1 MQKRIL
7 TVARGDSR
15 ELRRFLR
22 ERLEISE
29 EQAAALILEG
39 TVWRGGRRV
48 PSEALQTPPRLVT
61 GERLTIYVDSSRNGV
76 VDVKLAAQPEVRVIF
91 EDDHILVVDK
101 PAGLDSQPG
110 RRGGPSLLSLLP
122 APLHL
127 VHRLDAEASGL
138 MVLARNRAT
147 AAALQEALCRGAIER
162 QYVAV
167 VDGVPRPSEGRI
179 DLRIG
184 RAPKKSPRPTSPQQ
198 KAHPTQSPYG
208 QPATTHYRLVTMT
221 TLSTMTT
228 TPPPPELAGTSL
240 LWLRLETGRTH
251 QIRVHLSAI
260 GHPIVGDRLY
270 GGRPGSRLLLHA
282 SRLCLYPGK
291 GGTLPRV
298 FSSPPPGCF
307 GGGAQAS
314 QPATEA

>member
-22 ERLEISE
+22 ERLELSDE
-29 EQAAALILEG
+29 RAATLLQQGA
-39 TVWRGGRRV
+39 VWRSGRRV
-48 PSEALQTPPRLVT
+48 PGDGFETQPKLVT
-61 GERLTIYVDSSRNGV
+61 GERLVAYVSEAADHRGERDERV
-76 VDVKLAAQPEVRVIF
+76 APPDVRIVF
-91 EDDHILVVDK
+91 EDDRMLIVDK

-110 RRGGPSLLSLLP
+110 KRGGPSLMSLLP

-138 MVLARNRAT
+138 MVLARDRET
-147 AAALQEALCRGAIER
+147 AAALQEALSRGAIER

-167 VDGVPRPSEGRI
+167 VDGVPRPAEGRI

-184 RAPKKSPRPTSPQQ
+184 RAHNKTPLSTSPQQ
-198 KAHPTQSPYG
+198 KAHPSQSPYG
-208 QPATTHYRLVTMT
+208 QPATTHYRLVTMPQPT
-221 TLSTMTT
+221 
-228 TPPPPELAGTSL
+228 PELAGTSL
-240 LWLRLETGRTH
+240 VWLRLETGRTH

-270 GGRPGSRLLLHA
+270 GGRSGQRLLLHA
-282 SRLCLYPGK
+282 SRLCLYPSK

-307 GGGAQAS
+307 GGGAWSS

>member
-22 ERLEISE
+22 ERLELSDE
-29 EQAAALILEG
+29 RATALLLQG
-39 TVWRGGRRV
+39 SVWRSGQRV
-48 PSEALQTPPRLVT
+48 PGDGFETQPKLVA
-61 GERLTIYVDSSRNGV
+61 GERLIVYVNSGDGERA
-76 VDVKLAAQPEVRVIF
+76 LPPEVRIVF
-91 EDDHILVVDK
+91 EDDHLIVVDK

-110 RRGGPSLLSLLP
+110 RRGGSSLLSLLP

-138 MVLARNRAT
+138 VVLARNRQT
-147 AAALQEALCRGAIER
+147 AAALQEALLRGAIER
-162 QYVAV
+162 QYLAV
-167 VDGVPRPSEGRI
+167 IDGVPRPAEGRI

-184 RAPKKSPRPTSPQQ
+184 RAHQKTPSATSPPQQ
-198 KAHPTQSPYG
+198 THPTQSSNG
-208 QPATTHYRLVTMT
+208 QPATTHYRLVS
-221 TLSTMTT
+221 LPQPS
-228 TPPPPELAGTSL
+228 PELPGTSL
-240 LWLRLETGRTH
+240 VWLRLETGRTH

-270 GGRPGSRLLLHA
+270 GGRSGPRLLLHA
-282 SRLCLYPGK
+282 SRLCIFPGQ
-291 GGTLPRV
+291 GGRLPRV

-307 GGGAQAS
+307 GGGAATS